1 MTIIVTKKMMVEV
14 FIFPVV
20 SVRMRMNSEEK
31 ARKKIDALE
40 M

>member
-14 FIFPVV
+14 FILSVV
-20 SVRMRMNSEEK
+20 SVWMRMDSEEK